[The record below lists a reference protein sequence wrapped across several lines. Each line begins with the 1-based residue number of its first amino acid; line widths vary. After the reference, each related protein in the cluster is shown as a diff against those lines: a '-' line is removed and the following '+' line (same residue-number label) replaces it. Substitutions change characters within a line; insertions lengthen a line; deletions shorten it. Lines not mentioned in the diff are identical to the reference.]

1 MIPLGGG
8 GASLQMS
15 DQTNQTASQQT
26 RSDGGGAG
34 FRNSPLIN
42 VASRGASLSAKAD
55 GGSDLP
61 AWLWVVVLAG
71 GGLLAWK
78 ALGKG
83 AR

>member
-15 DQTNQTASQQT
+15 DQTNQTARLDNQT
-26 RSDGGGAG
+26 DAGGAG

-42 VASRGASLSAKAD
+42 VASRGASLSAAAS

-61 AWLWVVVLAG
+61 AWAWVAIIG
-71 GGLLAWK
+71 GGALLAWK
-78 ALGKG
+78 AIGRGK
-83 AR
+83 